1 MLVIGR
7 LVGEAIVIGDD
18 IRIEVMSL
26 EGKEGRHV
34 RFGITAPPEVTVDR
48 SEVHQRR
55 IKEQKLR
62 AATTCSVLR

>member
-18 IRIEVMSL
+18 IRIEVML
-26 EGKEGRHV
+26 LEGRHV
-34 RFGITAPPEVTVDR
+34 RFGITAPLEVTVDR